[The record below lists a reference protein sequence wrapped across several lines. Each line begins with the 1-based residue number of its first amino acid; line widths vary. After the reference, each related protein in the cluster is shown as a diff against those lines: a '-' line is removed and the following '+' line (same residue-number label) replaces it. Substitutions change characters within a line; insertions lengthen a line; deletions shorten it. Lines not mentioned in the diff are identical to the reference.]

1 MIKDIE
7 GGVCAPAGFVA
18 SGVAAGIKKPGSPK
32 LDCALIVSDRPSAVA
47 GAFTRNLLKSPPTKW
62 TEGVCIRGEGRA
74 IFINSGNANAVTGQQ
89 GVEDVQRIAE
99 CVSGPLGI
107 PITQVS
113 VLSTGV
119 IGQLLPMD
127 RVEQGIAASIP
138 ALSVSG
144 HADAAKAIMTTDLV
158 MKEAAVELMLSTGP
172 VRIGAMAKGSGM
184 IRPDMA
190 TMFCILTTDA
200 AIAAE
205 TLSPMIKRAVAQSFN
220 CICVDNDMST
230 SDAVV
235 CLANGASGVA
245 VEAGTPD
252 ADLYY
257 EALENICVHMAQWLV
272 RDGEGATKF
281 VEIEVSGTETNE
293 AAATIARSIAQ
304 SMLCKTAFAGE
315 DANWGRIACAA
326 GYAGV
331 PFHPERLSVSIG
343 GLQVLYEGLPTGYA
357 EADAAARMKEHDIK
371 IVVTVGDAP
380 GFARFWTSDL
390 THEYVS
396 INADYRT

>member
-1 MIKDIE
+1 MMKDIE
-7 GGVCAPAGFVA
+7 GGVCAPAGFLA

-32 LDCALIVSDRPSAVA
+32 LDCALVVSERPAAVA
-47 GAFTRNLLKSPPTKW
+47 GAFTKNLLKSPPTKW
-62 TEGVCIRGEGRA
+62 TEGVCIRGEARA

-89 GVEDVQRIAE
+89 GAEDVQRIAE
-99 CVSGPLGI
+99 CVSGPLNM
-107 PITQVS
+107 PITQVC

-127 RVEQGIAASIP
+127 RVEKGIAAAIP
-138 ALSVSG
+138 ALQVSG
-144 HADAAKAIMTTDLV
+144 HENAAKAIMTTDLV
-158 MKEAAVELMLSTGP
+158 MKEAALEVNMSDGP

-200 AIAAE
+200 HVDAGL
-205 TLSPMIKRAVAQSFN
+205 LSTMVKSAVNKSFN

-245 VEAGTPD
+245 IQEGSAD
-252 ADLYY
+252 ASIFQA
-257 EALENICVHMAQWLV
+257 ALDKLCIHMAQWLV

-281 VEIEVSGTETNE
+281 VEIEVSG
-293 AAATIARSIAQ
+293 AASEEDAKAIARSIAQ

-326 GYAGV
+326 GYAGA
-331 PFHPERLSVSIG
+331 PFQPERLSISIG

-357 EADAAARMKEHDIK
+357 EADAAARMKEHDIRVEVK
-371 IVVTVGDAP
+371 VGD
-380 GFARFWTSDL
+380 GEGHARFWTSDL